1 MAKLEKTAETTKVT
15 GKKVQE
21 KKILIF
27 AIAVPI
33 VIALLVLAGTV
44 IWDGIVVLVK
54 AVVPSGW
61 VVLAYVYIAFIAF
74 LVGRISKS
82 KKQ

>member
-1 MAKLEKTAETTKVT
+1 MTKLEKAAETTKKVD
-15 GKKVQE
+15 KKTQE
-21 KKILIF
+21 KKILVF
-27 AIAVPI
+27 AIVVPI
-33 VIALLVLAGTV
+33 VIALLVLAGAV

-54 AVVPSGW
+54 TVVPSGW